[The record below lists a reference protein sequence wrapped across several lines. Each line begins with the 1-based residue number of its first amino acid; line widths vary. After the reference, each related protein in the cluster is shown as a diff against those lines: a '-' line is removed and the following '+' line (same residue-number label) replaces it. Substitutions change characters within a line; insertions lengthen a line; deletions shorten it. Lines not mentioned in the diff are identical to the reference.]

1 MKYGHVTDVKPFQM
15 LMIEAYK
22 NNSNFET
29 DELDDYYTSCKTRT
43 KYLNFMKDQIFTLAW
58 MKTVTFG
65 HGSERYPLR

>member
-22 NNSNFET
+22 NNSNFGT

-43 KYLNFMKDQIFTLAW
+43 KYLNFMKDYLDRLTKDQIFTLAW
-58 MKTVTFG
+58 MVNLLVIK
-65 HGSERYPLR
+65 